1 MVFLGKNMEALHVL
15 YEVAKTGLKVAETIP
30 LVSTI
35 HQAHPSCSL
44 TQPAPWAV
52 SVPWHLLPDRARW
65 IITHMALILSPPCLL
80 GNLD

>member
-1 MVFLGKNMEALHVL
+1 MEALHVL

-44 TQPAPWAV
+44 TQPAPWYL
-52 SVPWHLLPDRARW
+52 SLSLWFIMLSM
-65 IITHMALILSPPCLL
+65 IISRSIHVAANGTISFIFMAK
-80 GNLD
+80 